1 MSRPEWSWRRRTGA
15 ALLPGEEWEAPTV
28 LVHRDGAGEV
38 RGLVA
43 YTVDGKWS
51 DRVPDAT
58 LTVTDLVATTAQARR
73 ALWAHLLSVDWVR
86 RIEVPDAAPDDP
98 LPLLLRDPRAVR
110 PLPHPADC
118 LWLRLLDLPAALT
131 ARTYPPGL
139 RLALRVADPAGHV
152 DGVWLL
158 RTGADGSAE
167 VTPDGGPAD
176 LALDAAALAALH
188 LGGEQASRLVA
199 AGLATELTPG
209 AARRADTLFRTTAE
223 PWCPDHF

>member
-209 AARRADTLFRTTAE
+209 AARRADTLFRTTPE